1 MKSLTFTTIISLIF
15 FISGCTSLQNQTKAD
30 WPEELPPIEYYIDF
44 YQQDPMNKT
53 YISLDQY
60 LLWIKR
66 LYLGWELY
74 RRGWLEL
81 SNNLA
86 ETIEDEAHRDI
97 AKAKLELIGKTVSPE
112 WAKHRK
118 FSKIKTR
125 HLIIWG
131 NALYQ
136 SSANNEQLVIIDK
149 VLSDA
154 KLLIDRQLIA
164 SQIVVNRY
172 YIEENLVGIDYP
184 FK

>member
-1 MKSLTFTTIISLIF
+1 MKSLTFTLIITLLLSIT
-15 FISGCTSLQNQTKAD
+15 GCSSLQHQTQAD
-30 WPEELPPIEYYIDF
+30 WPEELPPREFFIDS
-44 YQQDPMNKT
+44 YEQDPIHKP
-53 YISLDQY
+53 YLSLDRY

-74 RRGWLEL
+74 RRGWIEL

-86 ETIEDEAHRDI
+86 ETIEDEADKNI
-97 AKAKLELIGKTVSPE
+97 AKEKLELIGKTVSPE

-118 FSKIKTR
+118 FSTIKTQ

-136 SSANNEQLVIIDK
+136 SSANNEQLDIIDK

-154 KLLIDRQLIA
+154 NLLINRQLIP
-164 SQIVVNRY
+164 SQILAERY
-172 YIEENLVGIDYP
+172 YPQENLVGIDDP